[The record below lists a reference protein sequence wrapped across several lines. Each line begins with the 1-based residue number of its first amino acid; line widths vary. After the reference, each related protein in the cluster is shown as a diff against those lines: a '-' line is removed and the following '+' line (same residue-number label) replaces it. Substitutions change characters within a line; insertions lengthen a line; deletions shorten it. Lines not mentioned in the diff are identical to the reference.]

1 MKAFYWRTNLAL
13 GTGFVVIVVGFFL
26 YSRSMSSDLIETMAL
41 EEARHYSKIL
51 IEFRTLYS
59 KEVVEKLRKQG
70 IEARR
75 DFHNNK
81 NAIPLP
87 ATLTQLLG
95 GSASESDSTPF
106 KLYSPYPFPG
116 SPSRSFMDDPYAHEA
131 WDFLN
136 ANPTASFSR
145 VELVDGIS
153 TLRYATA
160 DRMRA
165 ECVSCHNNHP
175 DTPKT
180 GWSEGDVRGVLEVA
194 VPLEPGVS
202 VMDSRLRDM
211 VAFSIFFLG
220 IVVWSLA
227 ATIQKS
233 RKNYLGLLGEREYS
247 DEITASMTD
256 ALIVVDPR
264 GAIATVNQAAISLL
278 GWTESELVGKS
289 LGKFLAPLSTSSNIL
304 SDQFEV
310 LRQEMESVY
319 CTNYEYLM
327 SELSMLPV
335 GMTGQVS
342 GSNNI
347 WSNKTFERLTGWE
360 SGTLSSESFN
370 GTWNQDG
377 DDTKFKDSFVSSIDL
392 LCRNGSTVSAH
403 RVSLLMNSSPRC
415 TFSFYFNDY
424 DLRAW
429 PVLNHLILSTIK
441 RFRDQSAIPDQ
452 LEIDLLT
459 AEGNTIPVLLGGA
472 KLLSQNMEHR
482 GTVLVAKDMTSVRKS
497 EQEREEI
504 KTQLFAQAKL
514 ASLGQVAAGV
524 AHEINNPLTFI
535 KAYLAILEDD
545 TEQVSMSSER
555 GASLLPEATRQVE
568 RIRKIVQHMQ
578 LVGRENSGRWTQVSM
593 EDVLNDSLVLLK
605 DRAYT
610 NSIQIKRNIV
620 ENLPVIECCPDS
632 LEQLMTNLLLNS
644 IDALEEVDRER
655 IVVISMFLGD
665 HGQSIV
671 IEFSDNGIGI
681 SQADQIHMF
690 DPFFTTKEVGKGT
703 GLGLSL
709 SYAIA
714 QEHQGDLQCKSNVE
728 QGVTIKL
735 TLPVNQ
741 SVKIAR
747 PS

>member
-1 MKAFYWRTNLAL
+1 
-13 GTGFVVIVVGFFL
+13 
-26 YSRSMSSDLIETMAL
+26 
-41 EEARHYSKIL
+41 
-51 IEFRTLYS
+51 
-59 KEVVEKLRKQG
+59 
-70 IEARR
+70 
-75 DFHNNK
+75 
-81 NAIPLP
+81 
-87 ATLTQLLG
+87 
-95 GSASESDSTPF
+95 
-106 KLYSPYPFPG
+106 
-116 SPSRSFMDDPYAHEA
+116 
-131 WDFLN
+131 
-136 ANPTASFSR
+136 
-145 VELVDGIS
+145 
-153 TLRYATA
+153 
-160 DRMRA
+160 
-165 ECVSCHNNHP
+165 
-175 DTPKT
+175 
-180 GWSEGDVRGVLEVA
+180 
-194 VPLEPGVS
+194 
-202 VMDSRLRDM
+202 MDSRLRDM

-247 DEITASMTD
+247 DEITTSMTD

-278 GWTESELVGKS
+278 GWTKDDLVGES
-289 LGKFLAPLSTSSNIL
+289 LGKFLGPLSTSSNIL
-304 SDQFEV
+304 SDRFEE
-310 LRQEMESVY
+310 LRQAMESIY
-319 CTNYEYLM
+319 CTDSEYLM

-335 GMTGQVS
+335 GMTSQIS

-360 SGTLSSESFN
+360 SGTLSFESFN
-370 GTWNQDG
+370 GIWVDDG
-377 DDTKFKDSFVSSIDL
+377 DDTKSKELVVSSIDL
-392 LCRNGSTVSAH
+392 LCRDGSNVSVH
-403 RVSLLMNSSPRC
+403 RVNLPMNSSPRC
-415 TFSFYFNDY
+415 TFTFYFNDY

-429 PVLNHLILSTIK
+429 PVLSHLILSTIQ

-452 LEIDLLT
+452 MEIDLLT

-504 KTQLFAQAKL
+504 KMQLFAQSKL

-535 KAYLAILEDD
+535 KAYLSILEDD
-545 TEQVSMSSER
+545 TKQLSMSSKR
-555 GASLLPEATRQVE
+555 AASLLPEAARQVE

-593 EDVLNDSLVLLK
+593 EDVLNDSLVLLE
-605 DRAYT
+605 DRANT
-610 NSIQIKRNIV
+610 HGIQIKRNIA
-620 ENLPVIECCPDS
+620 ENLPSVECCPDS

-644 IDALEEVDRER
+644 IDSLEEVDRDR
-655 IVVISMFLGD
+655 LVVVSMFLGD

-671 IEFSDNGIGI
+671 IEFSDNGIGL
-681 SQADQIHMF
+681 SPTDQLHMF

-714 QEHQGDLQCKSNVE
+714 REHQGDLQCKSNVE
-728 QGVTIKL
+728 KGVTLKL

-741 SVKIAR
+741 SMKITR